1 MEFLKCDIFLSGGER
16 DMNGKEN
23 SVLFGEEID
32 MINVIG
38 SYWNSN

>member
-23 SVLFGEEID
+23 SVLSGEETD
-32 MINVIG
+32 MTNVTG
-38 SYWNSN
+38 SY